1 MRRVIRF
8 KNLLILDLPNDFIL
22 FKQYNIVAKQIFLNL
37 LAFHSIVVSNQET
50 IMMEDIYGITD
61 VIIYGITDSLQTS
74 FLPEPK
80 KGAPASFLEVTHNGL
95 HWPPQDE
102 EFIIFLQEDGWSL
115 GSFQAYNDKTDS
127 ITLQCLKSLKTR
139 VQDNRRKTYWKMLN
153 CCNVSMSWK

>member
-1 MRRVIRF
+1 MKQLIRF
-8 KNLLILDLPNDFIL
+8 ENLLILDLPNDFIL
-22 FKQYNIVAKQIFLNL
+22 FKQYNIVAKHIFQNL
-37 LAFHSIVVSNQET
+37 LALHSVDASNQET

-61 VIIYGITDSLQTS
+61 SLQTW

-127 ITLQCLKSLKTR
+127 ITLQCLKFLKMR
-139 VQDNRRKTYWKMLN
+139 AQDNLRKTYWKMLN

>member
-1 MRRVIRF
+1 MKQIIRL
-8 KNLLILDLPNDFIL
+8 KNLLILDLPNE
-22 FKQYNIVAKQIFLNL
+22 NL
-37 LAFHSIVVSNQET
+37 LALHSVDASNQET

-61 VIIYGITDSLQTS
+61 SLQTL
-74 FLPEPK
+74 FLSEPK

-115 GSFQAYNDKTDS
+115 ASFQAYNDKTDS
-127 ITLQCLKSLKTR
+127 IELQCLKSLKTR
-139 VQDNRRKTYWKMLN
+139 AKDNHRKTHRKKLN